1 MKLKKLEIS
10 GFKSFPD
17 KARIAFPEGISAIV
31 GPNGCGKSN
40 IADAL
45 RWVMGEQ
52 SLKQLRGK
60 TKEDVLFAGAN
71 GSAKVNMAE
80 VSLTL
85 VNNNGSAPEEL
96 KDFSEIMLT
105 RRLYRSGES
114 AYFLN
119 KQPCRLKDIQN
130 IFLGSGMGTKS
141 YAFIQQGNVGAIIEA
156 GPDERRHFLEEA
168 AGVTRYK
175 IRKKE
180 ALRKVEHTN
189 QNLLRLKDILN
200 ELTRQMAAL
209 KRQARKAER
218 FKQVQQDVRQLD
230 ICLNYFEHHTLGG
243 QITDTDQLLLQL
255 KDKDLSQT
263 AQLRKIDTAIEKIRS
278 QRTEKNQTI
287 ADQKAEHY
295 ECQRQ
300 LDRFENDL
308 SHLRQEATSLQE
320 EIENLG
326 EAQADLTQKSQAMVK
341 EIAEEKERSNGLTQE
356 IEGLNSAINQ
366 ERTATQSQR
375 ERLAAQKQALEEEKN
390 KLLELVAQ
398 EARCKNI
405 FQNASDNQA
414 SLKRRLRR
422 IDEEEA
428 LAGKKADGLSREHLA
443 AKKNLRVL
451 GEKLSSLEG
460 QTEHIAASLDSYQKN
475 LSEGVKRVQTIDLER
490 KQSRSELSTLEK
502 MEANLEWYR
511 GGVRAIMTRDTGGG
525 PADGDTDSK
534 KSRHIKGLVADIIE
548 PESEFVTAVEAVLGE
563 ALQYVV
569 VEQQHDALEAVDFL
583 QASSAGRSGFIPLSK
598 IKPMDCPE
606 ENRPDQSKLLLNH
619 VQVKDGFK
627 PVAEAILGHVVVA
640 EHLQEAVA
648 LHNRNGKQQTIV
660 TKDGQVITQRG
671 ILIGGSDQNLSGI
684 LVQKQRIKAL
694 KKRISTL
701 DREHAA
707 AEKELQT
714 HQAHVLE
721 AEKKLQQ
728 HMERISDLHAQET
741 QAEKKRYQL
750 AEELKHAQRH
760 HEITQLE
767 QEQLM
772 GETYDLDEEIGRHHQ
787 TIEKLVSEVTAS
799 QKKVAQCSE
808 EIRTLSVSLERS
820 NQKIVE
826 LQLKRTA
833 LNTSIDNSATTLR
846 RLQEFHADS
855 LSRQAQ
861 LEKDIAAKKHK
872 TETIANTITS
882 TQKQLDRSYK
892 DLATLEGKL
901 KLEEA
906 EYHRIDTQLGQ
917 HDLKIA
923 SLHNER
929 EATLKK
935 ISLLEMELAQL
946 KLKQEHVENKVTERY
961 QASFSSLGEEFEKD
975 IAALID
981 SPSDAAEKETDH
993 MASKLARLQMRVERM
1008 QDVNLGAIKEY
1019 DELRERF
1026 NFLEEQRLD
1035 LEKAIEDL
1043 HKVVRK
1049 INRISQKRFLKTFHA
1064 VNEKLAEVFP
1074 RLFEGGSAT
1083 LTFTEPNKPLETGVE
1098 FMIHPPG
1105 KKLTRVSLLSG
1116 GEKALSAIA
1125 FIFSIFLI
1133 KPAAFCLMDE
1143 IDAPLDEANIFRFND
1158 LLKVIGEKSQV
1169 IMITHNKRSME
1180 FADTLFGVTM
1190 ERKGVSKLVSVNFNH
1205 ATETGLQNA

>member
-1 MKLKKLEIS
+1 MKLKNLEIS

-85 VNNNGSAPEEL
+85 VNDNGSAPEEL

-130 IFLGSGMGTKS
+130 VFLGSGMGTKS
-141 YAFIQQGNVGAIIEA
+141 YAFIQQGNVGTIIEA

-175 IRKKE
+175 VRKKE

-218 FKQVQQDVRQLD
+218 FKQMRQVVRRLD
-230 ICLNYFEHHTLGG
+230 ICLNFFEHHAQGRK
-243 QITDTDQLLLQL
+243 IDETDRLLRQL

-263 AQLRKIDTAIEKIRS
+263 AQLRKIDTAIEQIRN
-278 QRTEKNQTI
+278 QRTEKSQAI
-287 ADQKAEHY
+287 ADNKAAHY

-308 SHLRQEATSLQE
+308 AHLRQDAAALHE
-320 EIENLG
+320 EIEHLG
-326 EAQADLTQKSQAMVK
+326 GAQQDLAQKSQSMVT
-341 EIAEEKERSNGLTQE
+341 EIAEEKGRSKRLAQE
-356 IEGLNSAINQ
+356 IGTLNDAINQ

-375 ERLAAQKQALEEEKN
+375 EQLAVQKQTLETEKN

-428 LAGKKADGLSREHLA
+428 LAGKRVDTLRRDHLA
-443 AKKNLRVL
+443 AENSMRAL
-451 GEKLSSLEG
+451 GEKRSALET
-460 QTEHIAASLDSYQKN
+460 QTEHQSTRLESLQQH
-475 LSEGVKRVQTIDLER
+475 LAEGVKRVQSIDLKR
-490 KQSRSELSTLEK
+490 KQSRSELVTLEK
-502 MEANLEWYR
+502 MEASLEWYR
-511 GGVRAIMTRDTGGG
+511 EGVRAIMTRDTGSGHT
-525 PADGDTDSK
+525 DSDTDDPA
-534 KSRHIKGLVADIIE
+534 SRYIKGLVADIIE
-548 PESEFVTAVEAVLGE
+548 PETEFVTAVEAVLGE
-563 ALQYVV
+563 ALQYVI
-569 VEQQHDALEAVDFL
+569 VEQQDDALDAIDFL
-583 QASSAGRSGFIPLSK
+583 QTRSAGRSGFIPFTQ
-598 IKPMDCPE
+598 IRPMTCPE
-606 ENRPDQSKLLLNH
+606 VKRPDKSKLLLNH
-619 VQVKDGFK
+619 VQVKDGFE
-627 PVAEAILGHVVVA
+627 PVVEAILGHVVVA
-640 EHLQEAVA
+640 GHLQEAVD

-660 TKDGQVITQRG
+660 TKDGQVITRKG
-671 ILIGGSDQNLSGI
+671 ILIGGSEQNLSGI
-684 LVQKQRIKAL
+684 LVQKQQIKRLKKQIKAL
-694 KKRISTL
+694 
-701 DREHAA
+701 DHDHAK
-707 AEKELQT
+707 AEKALKSHQT
-714 HQAHVLE
+714 EVMT
-721 AEKKLQQ
+721 AEKALQQ
-728 HMERISDLHAQET
+728 HMERINELREEET
-741 QAEKKRYQL
+741 RAEKKRYQL

-760 HEITQLE
+760 FDITQLE

-772 GETYDLDEEIGRHHQ
+772 GEAYDLDEEIGRHHQ
-787 TIEKLVSEVTAS
+787 TIEQLASEVTAS
-799 QKKVAQCSE
+799 QQNVARCSQN
-808 EIRTLSVSLERS
+808 INALSASLERS
-820 NQKIVE
+820 NQKIVD
-826 LQLKRTA
+826 LQLERTA
-833 LNTSIDNSATTLR
+833 LNTRIDNSATTLR
-846 RLQEFHADS
+846 RLKEFHADS
-855 LSRQAQ
+855 LTRKAQ
-861 LEKDIAAKKHK
+861 LEKDITAKKHK
-872 TETIANTITS
+872 TEVIADTITS
-882 TQKQLDRSYK
+882 TQTHLDRSYK
-892 DLATLEGKL
+892 DIAIIEDKL
-901 KLEEA
+901 KQEEA
-906 EYHRIDTQLGQ
+906 EYQRIDSQLGQ

-923 SLHNER
+923 SLQSER

-935 ISLLEMELAQL
+935 ISLLEMELSQL
-946 KLKQEHVENKVTERY
+946 KLKQEHVENKVAERY
-961 QASFSSLGEEFEKD
+961 QASFSSLGGEFENE
-975 IAALID
+975 ITALIN
-981 SPSDAAEKETDH
+981 STPEDAAKETDR
-993 MASKLARLQMRVERM
+993 MAAKLTQLQIRAERM

-1019 DELRERF
+1019 DELKERF
-1026 NFLEEQRLD
+1026 NFLEEQRMD

-1043 HKVVRK
+1043 HQVIRK
-1049 INRISQKRFLKTFHA
+1049 INRISQKRFLKTFNA

-1074 RLFEGGSAT
+1074 RLFEGGSAK

-1143 IDAPLDEANIFRFND
+1143 IDAPLDEANIFRFNE
-1158 LLKVIGEKSQV
+1158 LLKVIGERSQV

-1190 ERKGVSKLVSVNFNH
+1190 EKKGVSKLVSVNFTR
-1205 ATETGLQNA
+1205 AAEAGLPNA